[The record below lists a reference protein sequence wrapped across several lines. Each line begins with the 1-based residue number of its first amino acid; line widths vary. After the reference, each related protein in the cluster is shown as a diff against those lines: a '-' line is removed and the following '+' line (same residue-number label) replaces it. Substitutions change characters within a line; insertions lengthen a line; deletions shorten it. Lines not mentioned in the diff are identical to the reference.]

1 MSYPQT
7 LTILDPTGLIGR
19 EIAESIAERFPEF
32 RRQLFHTGD
41 DEEHLI
47 AEVAGEASIVSRLED
62 PEELASSSAVIV
74 TETPRQAVVE
84 PLLRWLRLHPE
95 VVLIDA
101 SQPGI
106 APPESVTVLDDAPR
120 RGRELRWY
128 HLVDPS
134 LAAATRFLAALG
146 ALESARLVALRPA
159 SAWGTGG
166 LEELAAQGVARL
178 SGATVPPPERLPAVL
193 AFDLAAAT
201 GDTLHALEQ
210 QLVELLPSVPCHLEV
225 VHAGVFHG
233 HAVAVTAVLAE
244 PASEDAVRRAIRA
257 APGMRI
263 ARKNET
269 TAATAVVGEDDIVC
283 ANVRV
288 AGALVSA
295 WVVADGLRAVGPS
308 VVDVFGAAIAS

>member
-19 EIAESIAERFPEF
+19 EIAESIADRFPEF
-32 RRQLFHTGD
+32 HRVLFHTGD
-41 DEEHLI
+41 DEEHLV
-47 AEVAGEASIVSRLED
+47 AEVAGEASIVSRLDD
-62 PEELASSSAVIV
+62 PDELTSSRAVIV
-74 TETPRQAVVE
+74 TETPRAAVVE
-84 PLLRWLRLHPE
+84 PLLRWLRAHPE

-106 APPESVTVLDDAPR
+106 APADAVTVLDDVPL
-120 RGRELRWY
+120 RGQALRWY

-134 LAAATRFLAALG
+134 LAAATRFLSVLG
-146 ALESARLVALRPA
+146 SVESARLVALRPA
-159 SAWGTGG
+159 SAWGAAG

-178 SGATVPPPERLPAVL
+178 SGATVPPPDRLPSVL
-193 AFDLAAAT
+193 AFDLEAAT
-201 GDTLHALEQ
+201 GDALHALER
-210 QLVELLPSVPCHLEV
+210 QLAELLPAVPCHLEV

-233 HAVAVTAVLAE
+233 HAVAVSALVSE
-244 PASEDAVRRAIRA
+244 PTTQERVKRAIRA
-257 APGMRI
+257 SRGMRV
-263 ARKNET
+263 ARKSDS

-283 ANVRV
+283 ANVR
-288 AGALVSA
+288 ADGTLVSA